1 MYKMNLQKKTISIL
15 KTISDTSKSVIKRLT
30 RKQKKKTSKKTKKSK
45 TLKSKKI
52 KRKVKKGGDRSD
64 ERDAARLAREN
75 MPSVMPESASFPQGV
90 NQYGSMIDDEPDF
103 GTD

>member
-1 MYKMNLQKKTISIL
+1 MKLKKKTISIL

-45 TLKSKKI
+45 TLKKI

-64 ERDAARLAREN
+64 EREAARLAREN
-75 MPSVMPESASFPQGV
+75 MQPVMPESGSFPQGV

>member
-1 MYKMNLQKKTISIL
+1 MNLKKKTISIL

-45 TLKSKKI
+45 TLKKI

-64 ERDAARLAREN
+64 ERDAARQAREN
-75 MPSVMPESASFPQGV
+75 IQPVMPESASFPQGV
-90 NQYGSMIDDEPDF
+90 NPHGSMIDDEPDF

>member
-1 MYKMNLQKKTISIL
+1 MNLKKKTISIL
-15 KTISDTSKSVIKRLT
+15 KTISDTSKSVIRRLT

-45 TLKSKKI
+45 TLKKI

-64 ERDAARLAREN
+64 EREAARLAREN
-75 MPSVMPESASFPQGV
+75 MPSVMPESASVPQGI
-90 NQYGSMIDDEPDF
+90 NQYGSMIDDAPDF